1 MPVVSAATIE
11 RPPFSQQL
19 RRALHFDPLRV
30 DVRHGARLAVIVG
43 TPVLLGLAL
52 DRIDVAM
59 YITLAALNVGIADP
73 GGPYRRRLVAMIA
86 ASISIT
92 AAIALATIVVG
103 HPVLVVICVMLW
115 TLGSALAADIGPAAN
130 GVGFV
135 AAVMFIVGL
144 GLPEGEPDLAQR
156 LLYFV
161 IGCSWA
167 LLATFVVWPVR
178 PHAPEHSALNAL
190 YGRVAVFLSEMPHS
204 EHARSA
210 ARGQIAADLVAAR
223 DAVLDGHHHGKF
235 GMRRAIDAL
244 AAAET
249 VELGLGAL
257 DRAMGNLSD
266 PAPELV
272 EAIAEIEV
280 CCRAIAD
287 SVRRPE
293 EWEPDAL
300 RQALARLIAAALAG
314 NEAIARGAILRMAG
328 DLSEPQAEWPAEYVD
343 GRPRRGLSVQLRS
356 LFDLESLVFRH
367 AVRLGV
373 VVTIAE
379 IPALLDPFERG
390 YWIPLTVVT
399 VLKPDFGSTLD
410 RGLQR
415 IVGTMLGVLV
425 ALGLV
430 LVLGDSPW
438 LLACA
443 LIVATFA
450 LGTVIEANYSVGVVA
465 LTPSVILLLAI
476 ANANVDVVF
485 LRLFD
490 TLIGGA
496 LAFVGGLVLWPM
508 WERTTLAGTL
518 GAAASAGAAYLRAVA
533 AGGPTRDV
541 HRAHQVAER
550 RRSNAEA
557 SLRRMLSEPRA
568 RWVAPAAVLAYCG
581 RTRSVIES
589 TTAVAM
595 LSRAEGDAPD
605 AIAAVV
611 GDAPE
616 VLDDIDTLF
625 AAVESDPFGAP
636 DHDRVGAGPVPSPV
650 SDAEASAPDDA
661 SGGDAFARLGA
672 RIRADASVMRRNA
685 TTIAQH
691 LR

>member
-1 MPVVSAATIE
+1 M
-11 RPPFSQQL
+11 
-19 RRALHFDPLRV
+19 RV

-144 GLPEGEPDLAQR
+144 GLPQGEPDLAQR

-223 DAVLDGHHHGKF
+223 DTVLDGHHHGKF

-272 EAIAEIEV
+272 EAIAEIEA

-293 EWEPDAL
+293 EWETDAL
-300 RQALARLIAAALAG
+300 RQALARLIAADLDG
-314 NEAIARGAILRMAG
+314 NEAIARGAILRKDIG
-328 DLSEPQAEWPAEYVD
+328 SEPAKPLAAGAAAAAIMGHLGDDHRLIIAQ
-343 GRPRRGLSVQLRS
+343 
-356 LFDLESLVFRH
+356 FISLVFHHRFIGGFF
-367 AVRLGV
+367 GV
-373 VVTIAE
+373 AILR
-379 IPALLDPFERG
+379 IGDPAQSGCDRADPDPGGDPFRNTHIRKAPC
-390 YWIPLTVVT
+390 YP
-399 VLKPDFGSTLD
+399 
-410 RGLQR
+410 
-415 IVGTMLGVLV
+415 
-425 ALGLV
+425 
-430 LVLGDSPW
+430 
-438 LLACA
+438 CA
-443 LIVATFA
+443 
-450 LGTVIEANYSVGVVA
+450 
-465 LTPSVILLLAI
+465 
-476 ANANVDVVF
+476 
-485 LRLFD
+485 
-490 TLIGGA
+490 
-496 LAFVGGLVLWPM
+496 
-508 WERTTLAGTL
+508 
-518 GAAASAGAAYLRAVA
+518 
-533 AGGPTRDV
+533 
-541 HRAHQVAER
+541 
-550 RRSNAEA
+550 
-557 SLRRMLSEPRA
+557 
-568 RWVAPAAVLAYCG
+568 
-581 RTRSVIES
+581 
-589 TTAVAM
+589 
-595 LSRAEGDAPD
+595 
-605 AIAAVV
+605 
-611 GDAPE
+611 
-616 VLDDIDTLF
+616 
-625 AAVESDPFGAP
+625 
-636 DHDRVGAGPVPSPV
+636 
-650 SDAEASAPDDA
+650 
-661 SGGDAFARLGA
+661 
-672 RIRADASVMRRNA
+672 
-685 TTIAQH
+685 
-691 LR
+691 

>member
-1 MPVVSAATIE
+1 MSEVAIR
-11 RPPFSQQL
+11 RPPFIEQL

-30 DVRHGARLAVIVG
+30 DVRHGVRLAIIVG
-43 TPVLLGLAL
+43 APILIGLSV
-52 DRIDVAM
+52 DRVEVAM

-73 GGPYRRRLVAMIA
+73 GGPYRRRLVAMVA

-92 AAIALATIVVG
+92 AAIALATVVVG
-103 HPVLVVICVMLW
+103 HPVLVIVCVMLW
-115 TLGSALAADIGPAAN
+115 TLASALAADIGPAAN

-144 GLPEGEPDLAQR
+144 GLPEGDPDLALR
-156 LLYFV
+156 VLYFV

-167 LLATFVVWPVR
+167 LLATFVVWPIK
-178 PHAPEHSALNAL
+178 PDAPEHSALNAL
-190 YGRVAVFLSEMPHS
+190 YGRVAQFLADMPHD

-210 ARGQIAADLVAAR
+210 ARDQIAADLVAAR
-223 DAVLDGHHHGKF
+223 DAVLDGHHHGKL

-257 DRAMGNLSD
+257 DRAMGNLAE
-266 PAPELV
+266 PAPEVV
-272 EAIAEIEV
+272 EAIAEVEA

-287 SVRRPE
+287 SVRSAE
-293 EWEPDAL
+293 DWETESLRNAL
-300 RQALARLIAAALAG
+300 TRLIAADLDG

-328 DLSEPQAEWPAEYVD
+328 DLTEPQADWPAEYAD
-343 GRPRRGLSVQLRS
+343 GRSRHGLAVQLRS

-373 VVTIAE
+373 VVTVAE
-379 IPALLDPFERG
+379 VLALLDPFERG

-415 IVGTMLGVLV
+415 VVGTVLGVLV

-430 LVLGDSPW
+430 LLLGDYPW
-438 LLACA
+438 LLAVA

-450 LGTVIEANYSVGVVA
+450 LGTVIEANYAVGVVA

-476 ANANVDVVF
+476 ADANADVVF

-496 LAFVGGLVLWPM
+496 LAFLGGLVLWPM

-518 GAAASAGAAYLRAVA
+518 GAAAAAAAAYLRAIAV
-533 AGGPTRDV
+533 GGPARDV
-541 HRAHQVAER
+541 HRAHMAAER

-557 SLRRMLSEPRA
+557 SLRRMLSEPRS

-595 LSRAEGDAPD
+595 LSRAQGDGPDVVAP
-605 AIAAVV
+605 VV
-611 GDAPE
+611 GDAPD
-616 VLDDIDTLF
+616 VLDGIDALF
-625 AAVESDPFGAP
+625 TTVESDPFGEP
-636 DHDRVGAGPVPSPV
+636 DR
-650 SDAEASAPDDA
+650 AEAEAAPGTSAAHGARSAASPSASDDDPF
-661 SGGDAFARLGA
+661 GRLGV
-672 RIRADASVMRRNA
+672 RIHTDASVMHRNA
-685 TTIAQH
+685 LTIARH

>member
-1 MPVVSAATIE
+1 MSEVAIR
-11 RPPFSQQL
+11 RPPFMEQL

-30 DVRHGARLAVIVG
+30 DTRHGARLAIIVG
-43 TPVLLGLAL
+43 TPILLGLAL
-52 DRIDVAM
+52 DRLDVAM

-73 GGPYRRRLVAMIA
+73 GGPYRRRLMAMIA
-86 ASISIT
+86 ASVSIT

-144 GLPEGEPDLAQR
+144 GLPDGEPDLALR
-156 LLYFV
+156 LAYFA

-167 LLATFVVWPVR
+167 LLATFVIWPVR
-178 PHAPEHSALNAL
+178 PDAPEHSALDAL

-210 ARGQIAADLVAAR
+210 ARDQIAADLVAAR
-223 DAVLDGHHHGKF
+223 DAVLDGHHHGRL

-272 EAIAEIEV
+272 EAIDEVVV

-287 SVRRPE
+287 SVRRAE
-293 EWEPDAL
+293 EWETDSL
-300 RQALARLIAAALAG
+300 RQALARLIDADLEG

-328 DLSEPQAEWPAEYVD
+328 DLSEPQAGWPAEYVD
-343 GRPRRGLSVQLRS
+343 GRSRRGFTVQLRS
-356 LFDLESLVFRH
+356 LLDLESLVFRH
-367 AVRLGV
+367 ALRLGV

-379 IPALLDPFERG
+379 ILALLDPFERG

-430 LVLGDSPW
+430 LLLGDYPW
-438 LLACA
+438 LLAIA

-450 LGTVIEANYSVGVVA
+450 LGTVIEANYAVGVVA

-476 ANANVDVVF
+476 ANANADVVF

-490 TLIGGA
+490 TLIGGT
-496 LAFVGGLVLWPM
+496 LAFLGGLVLWPM

-518 GAAASAGAAYLRAVA
+518 GAAAAASAGYLRSVSSRQ
-533 AGGPTRDV
+533 PTPAV
-541 HRAHQVAER
+541 HRAHRSAER

-557 SLRRMLSEPRA
+557 SVRRMLSEPR
-568 RWVAPAAVLAYCG
+568 RQWLAPAAVLAYCG
-581 RTRSVIES
+581 RTRSLIES
-589 TTAVAM
+589 TTATAM
-595 LSRAEGDAPD
+595 LVQSHAQQVDTSMVENVVDDA
-605 AIAAVV
+605 A
-611 GDAPE
+611 E
-616 VLDDIDTLF
+616 VLDGIDEMF
-625 AAVESDPFGAP
+625 SAVEAGPFGVPDQEQIAASAGAVDTAGAAATDPF
-636 DHDRVGAGPVPSPV
+636 D
-650 SDAEASAPDDA
+650 
-661 SGGDAFARLGA
+661 RLGA
-672 RIRADASVMRRNA
+672 RIASDASVMRRNA
-685 TTIAQH
+685 VTVVRH

>member
-1 MPVVSAATIE
+1 ME
-11 RPPFSQQL
+11 QL
-19 RRALHFDPLRV
+19 RRALHFDPLRI
-30 DVRHGARLAVIVG
+30 DLRHGARLAIIVG
-43 TPVLLGLAL
+43 APILIGLAL
-52 DRIDVAM
+52 DRVEVAM

-73 GGPYRRRLVAMIA
+73 GGPYRRRLVAMVA

-92 AAIALATIVVG
+92 AAIALATVVVG
-103 HPVLVVICVMLW
+103 HPVLVVVCVMLW

-144 GLPEGEPDLAQR
+144 GLPEGEPDLALR
-156 LLYFV
+156 VLYFV

-178 PHAPEHSALNAL
+178 PDAPEHSALNAL
-190 YGRVAVFLSEMPHS
+190 YGRVAQFLAAMPHDERS
-204 EHARSA
+204 RSA
-210 ARGQIAADLVAAR
+210 ARDQIAADLVAAR
-223 DAVLDGHHHGKF
+223 DAVLDGHHHGKL

-257 DRAMGNLSD
+257 DRAMGNLTD
-266 PAPELV
+266 PRPELTD
-272 EAIAEIEV
+272 AINEIEE

-287 SVRRPE
+287 SVRRAE
-293 EWEPDAL
+293 EWETESLRRAL
-300 RQALARLIAAALAG
+300 TVLIAADLDG
-314 NEAIARGAILRMAG
+314 DEAIARGAILRMAG
-328 DLSEPQAEWPAEYVD
+328 DLSEPQADWPAEYVD
-343 GRPRRGLSVQLRS
+343 GRSRHGLAVQLRS
-356 LFDLESLVFRH
+356 LFDLESRGFRH
-367 AVRLGV
+367 PVRLGV
-373 VVTIAE
+373 LVSVAE
-379 IPALLDPFERG
+379 VHPLLDPFERG

-415 IVGTMLGVLV
+415 IVGTVLGVLV

-430 LVLGDSPW
+430 LLLGDAPW
-438 LLACA
+438 LLAIA

-450 LGTVIEANYSVGVVA
+450 LGTVIEANYAVGVVA

-476 ANANVDVVF
+476 ANANADVVF

-496 LAFVGGLVLWPM
+496 LAFLGGLVLWPM

-518 GAAASAGAAYLRAVA
+518 GAAAAAAAAYLRAVA
-533 AGGPTRDV
+533 AGGAVKDV
-541 HRAHQVAER
+541 HRAHETAER

-557 SLRRMLSEPRA
+557 SLRRMLSEPRK

-595 LSRAEGDAPD
+595 LSRADDDTAAVVAPIVGDAPD
-605 AIAAVV
+605 VLERI
-611 GDAPE
+611 DAMF
-616 VLDDIDTLF
+616 T
-625 AAVESDPFGAP
+625 AVEIDPFGAP
-636 DHDRVGAGPVPSPV
+636 DSEVIDDESAGLVHTAQRPRDGVPP
-650 SDAEASAPDDA
+650 PDDPY
-661 SGGDAFARLGA
+661 GRLGV
-672 RIRADASVMRRNA
+672 RIHTDASVMRRNA
-685 TTIAQH
+685 LTIARH

>member
-1 MPVVSAATIE
+1 MSEVAIR
-11 RPPFSQQL
+11 RPPFVEQL
-19 RRALHFDPLRV
+19 RRALHFDPLRI
-30 DVRHGARLAVIVG
+30 DVRHGARLAIIVG
-43 TPVLLGLAL
+43 TPIVLGLAL
-52 DRIDVAM
+52 DRLDVAM

-73 GGPYRRRLVAMIA
+73 GGPYRRRLVAMVA

-92 AAIALATIVVG
+92 AAIALATVVVG
-103 HPVLVVICVMLW
+103 HPLLVVVCVMLW
-115 TLGSALAADIGPAAN
+115 TLGSALAADIGPGAN

-144 GLPEGEPDLAQR
+144 GLPEGEPDLALR
-156 LLYFV
+156 VLYFI

-167 LLATFVVWPVR
+167 LLATFVVWPIR
-178 PHAPEHSALNAL
+178 PGAPEHSALNAV
-190 YGRVAVFLSEMPHS
+190 YGRVAVFLSEMPHGDLD
-204 EHARSA
+204 RSA
-210 ARGQIAADLVAAR
+210 ARDQIAADLVAAR
-223 DAVLDGHHHGKF
+223 DAVLDGHHHGRF

-249 VELGLGAL
+249 IELGLGAL
-257 DRAMGNLSD
+257 DRAMGNLAD

-272 EAIAEIEV
+272 DAIAEIEA

-287 SVRRPE
+287 SVRRAE
-293 EWEPDAL
+293 EWETESLRNAL
-300 RQALARLIAAALAG
+300 TRLIAADLDG

-328 DLSEPQAEWPAEYVD
+328 DLTEPQADWPAEYVD
-343 GRPRRGLSVQLRS
+343 STSRRGVAVQLRS
-356 LFDLESLVFRH
+356 LLDLESLVFRH

-373 VVTIAE
+373 VVAIAE
-379 IPALLDPFERG
+379 VLALLDPFERG

-415 IVGTMLGVLV
+415 IVGTVLGILV
-425 ALGLV
+425 ALALV
-430 LVLGDSPW
+430 LLLGDYPW
-438 LLACA
+438 LLAIA

-450 LGTVIEANYSVGVVA
+450 LGTVIEANYAVGVVA

-476 ANANVDVVF
+476 ADANADVVF

-496 LAFVGGLVLWPM
+496 LAFLGGLVLWPM

-518 GAAASAGAAYLRAVA
+518 GAAAAAAAAYLRALA
-533 AGGPTRDV
+533 DGGSMREV
-541 HRAHQVAER
+541 HRAHMAAER

-557 SLRRMLSEPRA
+557 SLRRMLSEPRS

-595 LSRAEGDAPD
+595 LSRAEDDTADVVAP
-605 AIAAVV
+605 VV
-611 GDAPE
+611 GDAPD
-616 VLDDIDTLF
+616 VLDAIDAMFT
-625 AAVESDPFGAP
+625 AVESDPFGAP
-636 DHDRVGAGPVPSPV
+636 DSEGIDDESAGLLDAVGRPPDRT
-650 SDAEASAPDDA
+650 EFQDDPY
-661 SGGDAFARLGA
+661 GRLGG
-672 RIRADASVMRRNA
+672 RIHTDASVMRRNA
-685 TTIAQH
+685 LTIARH